1 MPDYFE
7 SPNGYYFQ
15 KNKNGKSKRISKD
28 IYLKKNTLNQK
39 GGAHPYFKGRGGK
52 FTLLAM
58 VTDNIPQQRLTLNR
72 VNQRRIAY
80 GLIPYDSLHITLLEF
95 NINLEHPAF
104 NIFSIPNF
112 HSAIENY
119 YREIIFRN
127 SLTLSSLRANGRGG
141 NWEILGGHGR
151 TPQEQFNNKFWARI
165 YTVSTPRELEI
176 FRAFKIAVIG
186 YIEQMLRDR
195 LLLGQGE
202 HLISA
207 RERRGVAPDIEEFTT
222 YSTRDRQGN
231 LQELYC
237 VNTNH
242 YGDIKNWK
250 PHISILKFGELSVTR
265 PDIYSQI
272 QPPTNDAKIIQ
283 ILKENAPDVDPISEI
298 DSSLD
303 LRRLR
308 ISYNFGQ
315 TPANRVNQNI
325 PL

>member
-1 MPDYFE
+1 MPEYFE

-39 GGAHPYFKGRGGK
+39 GGAFPYSRGQGGK

-58 VTDNIPQQRLTLNR
+58 VTDNIPQQRLTLDR
-72 VNQRRIAY
+72 VNQRRLAY
-80 GLIPYDSLHITLLEF
+80 GLVPYDSLHITLLEF
-95 NINLEHPAF
+95 NINLDHCAF
-104 NIFSIPNF
+104 DIFSNSNF
-112 HSAIENY
+112 HSEIKNY
-119 YREIIFRN
+119 YREII
-127 SLTLSSLRANGRGG
+127 LAYPLILSSLRANGKAG

-165 YTVSTPRELEI
+165 YTVHNPRDLEMFNT
-176 FRAFKIAVIG
+176 FRLQVIDS
-186 YIEQMLRDR
+186 IEHMLRAR
-195 LLLGQGE
+195 LLLRQGE
-202 HLISA
+202 NLISA

-222 YSTRDRQGN
+222 YSTRDRHGN
-231 LQELYC
+231 LQELFC

-242 YGDIKNWK
+242 YDDIRNWK
-250 PHISILKFGELSVTR
+250 PHISVLKFGELSATR
-265 PDIYSQI
+265 PAIYRQI
-272 QPPTNDAKIIQ
+272 QPPANDADIME
-283 ILKENAPDVDPISEI
+283 ILRANAPGVQAISEI

-315 TPANRVNQNI
+315 TPANRVNQNTT
-325 PL
+325 L